1 MGGATVVGHVLQPA
15 EQCRLVLWTRLL
27 GLWLLLQGQ
36 AVLPAGTLPRAD
48 HAVDLP
54 EALQGAIEDTE
65 IRLCVIPLIIGGNII
80 ASCHKLMFV
89 SASITITC

>member
-1 MGGATVVGHVLQPA
+1 MTRGERRVSVGEATVVGHVLQPA
-15 EQCRLVLWTRLL
+15 EQRRLVLWTRLL

-54 EALQGAIEDTE
+54 EALQGAMEDTN
-65 IRLCVIPLIIGGNII
+65 IRLCIIFNNGWKYN
-80 ASCHKLMFV
+80 
-89 SASITITC
+89 SIVL

>member
-15 EQCRLVLWTRLL
+15 EQRRLVLWTRLL
-27 GLWLLLQGQ
+27 GLWLRLQGQ

-54 EALQGAIEDTE
+54 EALQVAIEGTN
-65 IRLCVIPLIIGGNII
+65 IRLFII
-80 ASCHKLMFV
+80 ALYYKLMFLY
-89 SASITITC
+89 C